1 MSSNATPP
9 PSESGS
15 ATGSAPAA
23 AAGGEEWRS
32 SVLQSYRNTEV
43 REIANVLA
51 SLEPGTTSS
60 SKLMLAM
67 KFEDSIFKSA
77 KSLDEYR
84 KTLTKRLRKLQKKYA
99 SGAGATAAPAG
110 GAGAGADGQPETSAQ
125 QLLLELKHKYG
136 DMLRYIYTNSA
147 KAIDE
152 VKERQG
158 QERAMQLQIHTDS
171 ARQWALDLGV
181 VDPNQQQLQQQQ
193 SKDAGSGSG
202 GGVGTVTRPIAT
214 VSTTNLSLEKLLKL
228 QHHLDRRVDNIRS
241 YVVKHADPD
250 LFLQE
255 TLIRKDNEL
264 NAKAMKFLGTNIT
277 KRMQMLSQ
285 QQRFQKQQE
294 QQQQQG
300 GGSGSSTVATTQ
312 PPPTPESLFDP
323 QKLVQSAL
331 EKAQITV
338 PPPTRN
344 VSNDIPAA
352 LLHLEKLRNA
362 STAIMAYVA
371 TTDRSM
377 APRGALVKAHTIAI
391 QGMEFVKQVA
401 KKQRDQEER
410 RLQQLQQEQQ
420 QQQQQQTS
428 PATSKNQDDYNDD
441 DDDDEN
447 KQKKIMTANDYVV
460 SLEDAWT
467 KVLELPSNNPVTD
480 SVDVDNPSSDLG
492 GGGGDG
498 TSSSAAAVDSSNKRP
513 KVNSH
518 VKPVFKSR
526 VLLRPNRKIPPN
538 LLPALKMKCATLVRP
553 PPSGM
558 GSHLVLDFGWAFRMT
573 IYFSPLVVTIR
584 ALSEED
590 IQKIKQKDNNTETD
604 YLGIV
609 DLRTTGSSAKWTP
622 LYHGLKDAG
631 TVTVEN
637 RNKRNTNNNTTN
649 EAVPEKELNVW
660 GVRGSYKVLG
670 HVAEERLR
678 DASNHATYVLR
689 KCFQNSVKD
698 KTNEFEVEILEAT
711 ALLEFL
717 QLARTTYIPKWQDA
731 DQ

>member
-15 ATGSAPAA
+15 GTGSAPAG

-84 KTLTKRLRKLQKKYA
+84 KTLTKRLRKLQKKYT
-99 SGAGATAAPAG
+99 GATATPAG
-110 GAGAGADGQPETSAQ
+110 GAGGGADGQPETSAQ
-125 QLLLELKHKYG
+125 QLVLELKHKYG
-136 DMLRYIYTNSA
+136 DMLRYIYNNSA

-181 VDPNQQQLQQQQ
+181 VDPNQQQLQQSQPQ
-193 SKDAGSGSG
+193 DGSSGVAGAG
-202 GGVGTVTRPIAT
+202 GTVTRPIAT

-255 TLIRKDNEL
+255 TLVRKDNEL

-285 QQRFQKQQE
+285 QQLQQQ

-300 GGSGSSTVATTQ
+300 GSSTAAAAPP

-344 VSNDIPAA
+344 ASNDIPAA

-401 KKQRDQEER
+401 KKQREQEER

-420 QQQQQQTS
+420 RTNKTS
-428 PATSKNQDDYNDD
+428 PAASRNPDDYNDD

-447 KQKKIMTANDYVV
+447 KKKKIMTANDYGV

-480 SVDVDNPSSDLG
+480 SVDVDNPSSDLAG
-492 GGGGDG
+492 GVAGDG
-498 TSSSAAAVDSSNKRP
+498 TSSAVADCSNKRL

-526 VLLRPNRKIPPN
+526 VLLRPNRKTPPN

-590 IQKIKQKDNNTETD
+590 IQKIKQKDNISEAD
-604 YLGIV
+604 HLGII

-622 LYHGLKDAG
+622 LHHGLKDAG
-631 TVTVEN
+631 TVTVDN

-649 EAVPEKELNVW
+649 EAIPEKELNVW
-660 GVRGSYKVLG
+660 GVRGSYNVLG
-670 HVAEERLR
+670 HVVEERLR